1 MSPALDKESRKATPA
16 SGYKEPKAKKG
27 EVCIGHRVY
36 GDVDIFSKPK
46 NFNFNLRRENEE
58 KTRFRAVKFLIVMS
72 FVPIGF
78 LLYNAENK
86 FREAG
91 VKQVSTKRRIRL
103 DEEHGVDREQM
114 IEDY

>member
-1 MSPALDKESRKATPA
+1 M
-16 SGYKEPKAKKG
+16 
-27 EVCIGHRVY
+27 Y